1 MRSIHRLLGPPLL
14 GASLALAA
22 PALAYAA
29 APASS
34 QSNPAEC
41 AKAVADA
48 AKAQLAYDAA
58 VADYG
63 KHTATAAGR
72 PDKSHQDQ
80 LERAKNE
87 MTTTASNAAKQCPD
101 ATAADAKGADA
112 KGADAKGADGKAAD
126 GKGAD
131 GKGADGKGAD
141 GKPESAHGNAP
152 GHEDAHAAAPSGS
165 MHTGAGGTSD
175 GSGDTDTNA
184 DIALGAGLFAA
195 GAGLIV
201 LHRRRNAGNP

>member
-29 APASS
+29 PAWS

-41 AKAVADA
+41 AKAVAAA

-63 KHTATAAGR
+63 KDTATAAGR

-87 MTTTASNAAKQCPD
+87 MTTTA
-101 ATAADAKGADA
+101 
-112 KGADAKGADGKAAD
+112 
-126 GKGAD
+126 
-131 GKGADGKGAD
+131 
-141 GKPESAHGNAP
+141 
-152 GHEDAHAAAPSGS
+152 
-165 MHTGAGGTSD
+165 
-175 GSGDTDTNA
+175 
-184 DIALGAGLFAA
+184 
-195 GAGLIV
+195 
-201 LHRRRNAGNP
+201 